1 VSKAAWSDALRQA
14 RQPLGAVA
22 SRKMMSSTFAR
33 ALPGAPDG
41 EYVVVKYR
49 TRFEHKEQAEETVVP
64 MRDRDGVWKVS
75 GYFVK

>member
-1 VSKAAWSDALRQA
+1 
-14 RQPLGAVA
+14 
-22 SRKMMSSTFAR
+22 MMSSTFAR